1 MTAASTPDERFT
13 VPLYTAPEAA
23 RFLGVPTSTFVTW
36 AKGYVRRP
44 LERPPVQGK
53 PIVTSVEA
61 PRNFPTIPFVGLA
74 EGMVLAAFRRAG
86 VSLQH
91 IRKAVAIL
99 EREIG
104 VDHALASRRL
114 YSDGAVILF
123 DYADPRGEEQLAGL
137 TEVVSRQR
145 VFSPV
150 VREYLTRIEY
160 ARDGWARQL
169 ASPTTRDRVVV
180 VDPRRAFG
188 QPIFVH
194 GAAPVESVVGRW
206 KAGES
211 IEHVAEDFGV
221 PPADIEDYLRAA
233 LPLAA

>member
-1 MTAASTPDERFT
+1 MNRKEREDIRFS
-13 VPLYTAPEAA
+13 VPLYTLAEAG
-23 RFLGVPTSTFVTW
+23 RFLDVPTSTFTTW
-36 AKGYVRRP
+36 ARGYVRRP
-44 LERPPVQGK
+44 PGRPPVRGE
-53 PIVTSVEA
+53 PIVTSIEA
-61 PRNFPTIPFVGLA
+61 ARNFPTIPFIGLA

-91 IRKAVAIL
+91 IRSAVAIL

-104 VDHALASRRL
+104 IDHALASRRL

-123 DYADPRGEEQLAGL
+123 DYADAEEDEELAGL

-150 VREYLTRIEY
+150 VQEYLTRIEY

-169 ASPTTRDRVVV
+169 VSPKTRDHVVV

-194 GAAPVESVVGRW
+194 GAAPVESVISRW

-211 IEHVAEDFGV
+211 IEHVAQDFGV
-221 PPADIEDYLRAA
+221 PPNDVEDYLRAA
-233 LPLAA
+233 IPLAA

>member
-1 MTAASTPDERFT
+1 MSRQEREDIRFS
-13 VPLYTAPEAA
+13 VPLYTLAEAA
-23 RFLGVPTSTFVTW
+23 RFLDVPTSTFTTW
-36 AKGYVRRP
+36 ARGYVRRP
-44 LERPPVQGK
+44 PGRPPVHGD

-61 PRNFPTIPFVGLA
+61 ARNLPTIPFIGLA

-91 IRKAVAIL
+91 IRGAVAIL
-99 EREIG
+99 EQEIG
-104 VDHALASRRL
+104 IDHALASRRL

-123 DYADPRGEEQLAGL
+123 DYADAKGDEELAGL

-169 ASPTTRDRVVV
+169 VSPKTRDRVVV

-194 GAAPVESVVGRW
+194 GAAPVESVISRW

-211 IEHVAEDFGV
+211 IEHVAQDFGV
-221 PPADIEDYLRAA
+221 PPADVEDYLRAA
-233 LPLAA
+233 VPLAA

>member
-1 MTAASTPDERFT
+1 
-13 VPLYTAPEAA
+13 
-23 RFLGVPTSTFVTW
+23 
-36 AKGYVRRP
+36 
-44 LERPPVQGK
+44 
-53 PIVTSVEA
+53 
-61 PRNFPTIPFVGLA
+61 
-74 EGMVLAAFRRAG
+74 

-91 IRKAVAIL
+91 IRSVVAIL

-104 VDHALASRRL
+104 IDHALASRRL

-123 DYADPRGEEQLAGL
+123 DYADAEGDEELAGL
-137 TEVVSRQR
+137 TEVVSRR

-169 ASPTTRDRVVV
+169 VSPRTRGHVVV

-194 GAAPVESVVGRW
+194 GAAPVESVVSRW

-211 IEHVAEDFGV
+211 IEHVAQDFGV
-221 PPADIEDYLRAA
+221 PPADVEDYLRAA
-233 LPLAA
+233 VPLAA